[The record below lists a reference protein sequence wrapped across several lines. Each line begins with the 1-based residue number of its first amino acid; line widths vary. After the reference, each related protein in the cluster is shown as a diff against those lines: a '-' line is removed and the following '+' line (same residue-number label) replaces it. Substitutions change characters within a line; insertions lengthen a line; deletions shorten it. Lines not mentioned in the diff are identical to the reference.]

1 MAALCVRTGQS
12 ADWKWLRL
20 RKLWYCW
27 VLTQPAGWLWLR
39 KLLLDGSTV
48 PSDRWWLRKLRI
60 DGTVGWVWKRVSWL
74 YVIEKAADRW
84 HCWLGLEKSA
94 EWTWLGKLRT
104 DGTVGLGLEKSADCP
119 WLRKLR
125 IDGTVGLGL
134 EKPADLTWLRKL
146 RIDGAVGWV
155 WKSQLIEKAH
165 SFDDRFDVNLQTV
178 GVFYKIKS

>member
-1 MAALCVRTGQS
+1 MAALCVGSGQS

-94 EWTWLGKLRT
+94 
-104 DGTVGLGLEKSADCP
+104 
-119 WLRKLR
+119 
-125 IDGTVGLGL
+125 
-134 EKPADLTWLRKL
+134 DLTWLRKL

-178 GVFYKIKS
+178 GVFYKIKSTLRSWF